1 MVRGTVVR
9 FLIGATGGYY
19 VTGVATASG
28 VRAQAA
34 ELVDR
39 LSSGPTSAGPSA
51 HTSTDADDTAV
62 KQRFELVPPPPSG
75 VTAEEAFRREVLT
88 NVNTTIDAVAVRV
101 MTLPATLKLIAHDA
115 RSLLPGGGSKQT
127 PDQ

>member
-9 FLIGATGGYY
+9 FVIGATGGYY

-39 LSSGPTSAGPSA
+39 LSTGPTSAGPSA
-51 HTSTDADDTAV
+51 NISTDADDTTT
-62 KQRFELVPPPPSG
+62 KQRFEVC
-75 VTAEEAFRREVLT
+75 
-88 NVNTTIDAVAVRV
+88 
-101 MTLPATLKLIAHDA
+101 
-115 RSLLPGGGSKQT
+115 
-127 PDQ
+127 